1 MHGFLMY
8 AYHRGSHPYGSM
20 HFKTMMLVLFRYLPV
35 AKVAW
40 QDIKGTQVLV
50 GNYEESVK
58 MMGDTNFLN
67 ALINFPKEA
76 ITDETVE
83 LLSPYFKAQDFN
95 FESAKKV
102 NSSAVCPSGT
112 PEQHM
117 SPSSSIDNTSMSMCR
132 VLEQAECPLPPSKI
146 SIMDLW

>member
-1 MHGFLMY
+1 MH
-8 AYHRGSHPYGSM
+8 
-20 HFKTMMLVLFRYLPV
+20 FRYLPV

-83 LLSPYFKAQDFN
+83 LLMPYFKAQDFN

-102 NSSAVCPSGT
+102 RIPRGLSQWQTRT
-112 PEQHM
+112 PYMPFQQH
-117 SPSSSIDNTSMSMCR
+117 
-132 VLEQAECPLPPSKI
+132 
-146 SIMDLW
+146 

>member
-1 MHGFLMY
+1 
-8 AYHRGSHPYGSM
+8 
-20 HFKTMMLVLFRYLPV
+20 MLSRDCTCVGVGIPDDCAILRYLPV

-67 ALINFPKEA
+67 ALITFPKEA

-83 LLSPYFKAQDFN
+83 LLMPYFKAQDFN

-102 NSSAVCPSGT
+102 VLPRCLLKLHVRTGHIIVMIFQ
-112 PEQHM
+112 QH
-117 SPSSSIDNTSMSMCR
+117 
-132 VLEQAECPLPPSKI
+132 
-146 SIMDLW
+146 

>member
-1 MHGFLMY
+1 MHGLLMQ
-8 AYHRGSHPYGSM
+8 AVHRDLYPCGRWRFRRCAIH
-20 HFKTMMLVLFRYLPV
+20 RYLPV

-83 LLSPYFKAQDFN
+83 LLMPYFKAQDFN

-102 NSSAVCPSGT
+102 VLPHCLSESHMRTSHIIFQ
-112 PEQHM
+112 QH
-117 SPSSSIDNTSMSMCR
+117 
-132 VLEQAECPLPPSKI
+132 
-146 SIMDLW
+146 

>member
-1 MHGFLMY
+1 M
-8 AYHRGSHPYGSM
+8 
-20 HFKTMMLVLFRYLPV
+20 

-83 LLSPYFKAQDFN
+83 LLMPYFKAQDFN

-102 NSSAVCPSGT
+102 MT
-112 PEQHM
+112 PCSLSKLHIRTTHIIFQQH
-117 SPSSSIDNTSMSMCR
+117 
-132 VLEQAECPLPPSKI
+132 
-146 SIMDLW
+146 

>member
-1 MHGFLMY
+1 M
-8 AYHRGSHPYGSM
+8 
-20 HFKTMMLVLFRYLPV
+20 

-83 LLSPYFKAQDFN
+83 LLMPYFKAQDFN

-102 NSSAVCPSGT
+102 TIPRGLSNGTTEQDLSSFSN
-112 PEQHM
+112 
-117 SPSSSIDNTSMSMCR
+117 ID
-132 VLEQAECPLPPSKI
+132 KI
-146 SIMDLW
+146 SMRICDENLQIA

>member
-1 MHGFLMY
+1 MWVHALCY
-8 AYHRGSHPYGSM
+8 A
-20 HFKTMMLVLFRYLPV
+20 LFRYLPV

-50 GNYEESVK
+50 GNYEEAVK
-58 MMGDTNFLN
+58 MMGDTNFLS

-102 NSSAVCPSGT
+102 MAPC
-112 PEQHM
+112 
-117 SPSSSIDNTSMSMCR
+117 
-132 VLEQAECPLPPSKI
+132 
-146 SIMDLW
+146 

>member
-1 MHGFLMY
+1 MGTGIPDYCAIL
-8 AYHRGSHPYGSM
+8 
-20 HFKTMMLVLFRYLPV
+20 RYLPV

-83 LLSPYFKAQDFN
+83 LLMPYFKAQDFN

-102 NSSAVCPSGT
+102 VLPHRLSKLPVSNMTHRLSAALT
-112 PEQHM
+112 PPPIG
-117 SPSSSIDNTSMSMCR
+117 SADCR
-132 VLEQAECPLPPSKI
+132 DMHRAPYHKPRPQ
-146 SIMDLW
+146 